1 MATPITTIPF
11 RPSFGVSFEELY
23 NPPEIAGRMME
34 DLPGFYGSAGFDL
47 GTAPASDLS
56 QTTAAPADGPSTPLG
71 ADAERPP
78 NPYGLDPS
86 KLSDANKLNYMMFNE
101 LLNQRST
108 AEDDKRRFEMIRA
121 FRREDAERADEMG
134 RRNYDKALLGSM
146 IQKIPQ
152 AMTNMAMAG
161 TAFSAQNAV
170 GPYNAAQYG
179 RKYFT

>member
-11 RPSFGVSFEELY
+11 RPSFGGSFEELY
-23 NPPEIAGRMME
+23 NPPAIAGRMME

-47 GTAPASDLS
+47 GTASASDLT
-56 QTTAAPADGPSTPLG
+56 QTTAAPADGPSGALG
-71 ADAERPP
+71 ADAERPA

-86 KLSDANKLNYMMFNE
+86 KLSDTNKLNLMLFDK
-101 LLNQRST
+101 LINQRST
-108 AEDDKRRFEMIRA
+108 AEDDERRFKMIQT

-134 RRNYDKALLGSM
+134 RRNYDKALLGAM
-146 IQKIPQ
+146 IQKIPE
-152 AMTNMAMAG
+152 AITNMAMAG
-161 TAFSAQNAV
+161 TAFNAQNAV